1 MNAID
6 LRTHI
11 AHRLADVPD
20 NALEEV
26 NTMLDFKI
34 SEPIIRCSDEQR
46 RAIALAKQAIA
57 KGEKVYHKDVQKA
70 VELCLNEN

>member
-20 NALEEV
+20 SALKEV
-26 NTMLDFKI
+26 NAMLDFKI

-46 RAIALAKQAIA
+46 QAITLA
-57 KGEKVYHKDVQKA
+57 QQAVARGEKVYHKDVQKA
-70 VELCLNEN
+70 VELCLSEN